1 MPECGANAMLDTTCQ
16 RFLLEGC
23 FGFQDRVDMAGSSLQ
38 LCKASPGVGR
48 VRSGLIGS
56 DRVTIEQALHL
67 INIAAS
73 MWKGALVHID
83 LVKRPRRSY
92 TLLFLWIL
100 QAIQENSGATVSESN
115 AHSVSQIPKRYPQVP
130 PINVQFLARCP
141 QSQVPSQPCE
151 MGAQDKPAH
160 SYNHSHAPSRLS
172 ALVFVRY
179 IPSLFASATS
189 HSTVIDISSQCSP
202 LYCDI
207 LCYFGFVFS
216 AVDCW

>member
-1 MPECGANAMLDTTCQ
+1 VISWRNKTGALRSVIGSVHHREVWNRGTEIVEACFASCPNRDFAKMPECGANAMLDTTCQ

-92 TLLFLWIL
+92 TLLFLWI
-100 QAIQENSGATVSESN
+100 
-115 AHSVSQIPKRYPQVP
+115 
-130 PINVQFLARCP
+130 
-141 QSQVPSQPCE
+141 
-151 MGAQDKPAH
+151 
-160 SYNHSHAPSRLS
+160 
-172 ALVFVRY
+172 
-179 IPSLFASATS
+179 FAGDTGEF
-189 HSTVIDISSQCSP
+189 QN
-202 LYCDI
+202 
-207 LCYFGFVFS
+207 
-216 AVDCW
+216 